1 MSILEFRNSRFM
13 QQDFQGFKGES
24 ERYGDRRKKEKRLD
38 YSMNLR
44 KKGKNFREVGID
56 LGQECAGLVE
66 DGEELDFEKMILFN
80 DELSEKCI
88 LNLIESDFY
97 ECPPLNYINRK
108 LGSILRI
115 IELSRTVKAGTA
127 HTLKQYLTNLF
138 IHHDSLRDQILSI
151 FTRLLIIFE
160 DIEFD
165 FNQLPDFSSWPISQS
180 TFNFLTLLSWNDYQ
194 NIQIV
199 SKGVLNFL
207 HDSMDSSDVVLHKS
221 LTILSNIVTG
231 PYQLSYQVL
240 HHSIFSKVAERIN
253 DSSQLTRQDCSFVLI
268 NMANNLRPEDFQYLI
283 GKININRIEICLNE
297 SGFETVL
304 NLLKFCVCLKELS
317 EFVCV
322 EKEFVE
328 RFVMSGNE
336 EVAQAALEYLA
347 ICN

>member
-1 MSILEFRNSRFM
+1 M

-24 ERYGDRRKKEKRLD
+24 ERYGDRRKREKRLD

-44 KKGKNFREVGID
+44 KKGKHVAGGGID
-56 LGQECAGLVE
+56 LGQDSVGLE
-66 DGEELDFEKMILFN
+66 GFGQELDLEKLVLFN
-80 DELSEKCI
+80 DELTEKCI
-88 LNLIESDFY
+88 LNLIESDFHEY
-97 ECPPLNYINRK
+97 PPLEYIIKK
-108 LGSILRI
+108 LESILRI
-115 IELSRTVKAGTA
+115 IELSRSIKAGTA
-127 HTLKQYLTNLF
+127 HTLKQYLTALF
-138 IHHDSLRDQILSI
+138 TRHHSLKDQILSI

-180 TFNFLTLLSWNDYQ
+180 TFNFLTLLSRNDYQ

-207 HDSMDSSDVVLHKS
+207 CNSMDSSDVVLHKS

-240 HHSIFSKVAERIN
+240 HHPIFFQVAERIN
-253 DSSQLTRQDCSFVLI
+253 DSSQLTRQDCSFVLVNI
-268 NMANNLRPEDFQYLI
+268 ANNLKPEDLEALI
-283 GKININRIEICLNE
+283 RKINTKRIEISLGE

-304 NLLKFCVCLKELS
+304 NLLRFCLRLKEIR
-317 EFVCV
+317 EFACV
-322 EKEFVE
+322 GKEHVE
-328 RFVMSGNE
+328 GFVMSNNE
-336 EVAQAALEYLA
+336 EVAQAALDYLA